1 MWFTAAINELF
12 EMPVIP
18 EPTARKSVTLPE
30 CMWKAIAEYR
40 FQNRIPAEAEAIRQL
55 IQRGLD
61 LPRYLEVSRAT
72 IEILTGRVKHHPG
85 PFSATSGPF
94 DLMDAL
100 ASELLKVEPSLS
112 ADRAAEYAKHIYQKA
127 AEQAGADA
135 DRTRA
140 LLNVDWRRFHGV
152 SPV

>member
-1 MWFTAAINELF
+1 MWCVTAIKESLDLSA
-12 EMPVIP
+12 IP

-30 CMWKAIAEYR
+30 GMWKAIGEYR
-40 FQNRIPAEAEAIRQL
+40 FRNRIPAEAEAIRQL

-85 PFSATSGPF
+85 PFSAASGPF

-112 ADRAAEYAKHIYQKA
+112 PNEAAEEAKHIYQKA
-127 AEQAGADA
+127 AEEAGADA
-135 DRTRA
+135 DRIRA